1 MPNDLA
7 QGTPAGTRAARCA
20 ALVGPYLSGK
30 TSLLESLLHAT
41 EAISRK
47 GTIKDGN
54 TVGDSSAEARARSM
68 STEVNVAEAE
78 YLGDKWTFLDCPGSI
93 ELSQEVKAACMVADI
108 AIVVCEPQPERA
120 LTIAP
125 LLHFLDEHAVP
136 HMLFIN
142 KMDSTEM
149 RVRDVMQAYQ
159 AVSPRP
165 LVLRQ
170 VPIRDGEHVTGY
182 VDLISERAYRYQEG
196 EASELIS
203 IPDEFLDRKEES
215 RQEML
220 ETLADYDDA
229 LLEQLLED
237 TIPPK
242 EDIYAHLRT
251 DVGHDLV
258 VPVLI
263 GAGEHDHGVRRL
275 LKALRHDTPEPA
287 LAAERRG
294 IDPHGPTA
302 VQVFKILHAGHAGKL
317 SLGRVLAG
325 TLKEGDSL
333 GGEKLGTLFGMQ
345 GGQTAKRATSA
356 TGQVVAIGRV
366 ESLAA
371 GEVLLA
377 DGTWRFAE
385 DWPVP
390 PPSSYGVAL
399 HAENRQ
405 DEVKLSGALQK
416 LREEDSSLI
425 VDQDPELHQIALR
438 GQGEQH
444 LAIALDRL
452 KNRFGV
458 AVTTEPVV
466 IPYRETIQA
475 GTEQHARFKRQSG
488 GHGQFGDVSIT
499 VKPLARGEGFQFSD
513 TVVGGSVPK
522 QYIPA
527 VEAGVRDYLSR
538 GPLGFPVVDLAVT
551 LTDGKHHSVDSSEQA
566 FKTAGRIAMTEAL
579 PNCKPVL
586 LEPIVHVTV
595 FTPDSATAAVQR
607 LLSGRRGQ
615 ILGYDA
621 RDGWPGW
628 DQVEAYMPQAEIR
641 DMIIELRSLT
651 MGVGSFE
658 WRFDHLQELSGRQ
671 ADEIVK
677 ARQEAAQ

>member
-203 IPDEFLDRKEES
+203 I
-215 RQEML
+215 
-220 ETLADYDDA
+220 DA

-377 DGTWRFAE
+377 DGTRRFAE

-499 VKPLARGEGFQFSD
+499 VKPLTRGEGFQFSD

>member
-1 MPNDLA
+1 M
-7 QGTPAGTRAARCA
+7 
-20 ALVGPYLSGK
+20 
-30 TSLLESLLHAT
+30 
-41 EAISRK
+41 
-47 GTIKDGN
+47 
-54 TVGDSSAEARARSM
+54 
-68 STEVNVAEAE
+68 
-78 YLGDKWTFLDCPGSI
+78 F
-93 ELSQEVKAACMVADI
+93 
-108 AIVVCEPQPERA
+108 
-120 LTIAP
+120 
-125 LLHFLDEHAVP
+125 
-136 HMLFIN
+136 
-142 KMDSTEM
+142 
-149 RVRDVMQAYQ
+149 
-159 AVSPRP
+159 
-165 LVLRQ
+165 
-170 VPIRDGEHVTGY
+170 
-182 VDLISERAYRYQEG
+182 
-196 EASELIS
+196 
-203 IPDEFLDRKEES
+203 
-215 RQEML
+215 
-220 ETLADYDDA
+220 DDA
-229 LLEQLLED
+229 WE
-237 TIPPK
+237 
-242 EDIYAHLRT
+242 
-251 DVGHDLV
+251 
-258 VPVLI
+258 
-263 GAGEHDHGVRRL
+263 
-275 LKALRHDTPEPA
+275 
-287 LAAERRG
+287 
-294 IDPHGPTA
+294 
-302 VQVFKILHAGHAGKL
+302 
-317 SLGRVLAG
+317 
-325 TLKEGDSL
+325 
-333 GGEKLGTLFGMQ
+333 
-345 GGQTAKRATSA
+345 
-356 TGQVVAIGRV
+356 
-366 ESLAA
+366 
-371 GEVLLA
+371 LLA